1 MTHQSALLIRSG
13 STLGE
18 RVAASVRGECVL
30 LDTASPR
37 VHVAGGAVTWNG
49 VRLDRLGACIVET
62 PFCPWPQPVAEPR
75 AGEPAPEMQRRGMAA
90 RERTALHVAA
100 LRLAA
105 KRVRFANDP
114 TRAAELAMA
123 PALALERLANAGV
136 PVRPWRIG
144 RTAAQSGC
152 RVGLNAPRGL
162 ELASSATCLDVEV
175 GPRGVA
181 THFALGG
188 EWLAATADHA
198 ELAPLAR
205 SVRLADGAPAAERE
219 LVVRALA
226 ALGLEFGAVHVADGA
241 IAFVEA
247 GVDLDLWDAATD
259 GRVATAL
266 ANWLVRVPQTS
277 S

>member
-1 MTHQSALLIRSG
+1 MTLQSALLIRSG

-30 LDTASPR
+30 LDSASPR
-37 VHVAGGAVTWNG
+37 VRVDAGDVTWNG
-49 VRLDRLGACIVET
+49 VRLDRLDACVVET
-62 PFCPWPQPVAEPR
+62 PFYPWPQPIAEPR
-75 AGEPAPEMQRRGMAA
+75 AGEPAAEMQRRGMAQ

-123 PALALERLANAGV
+123 PALAFERLAAAGV

-144 RTAAQSGC
+144 PTAEQSGC
-152 RVGLNAPRGL
+152 RVALNAPRGL
-162 ELASSATCLDVEV
+162 ERASAASCLDVEI

-181 THFALGG
+181 AHFALGG
-188 EWLAATADHA
+188 EWLAATATHA

-205 SVRLADGAPAAERE
+205 TVRLADAAPQAERE

-247 GVDLDLWDAATD
+247 GVDLDLWDAVTE